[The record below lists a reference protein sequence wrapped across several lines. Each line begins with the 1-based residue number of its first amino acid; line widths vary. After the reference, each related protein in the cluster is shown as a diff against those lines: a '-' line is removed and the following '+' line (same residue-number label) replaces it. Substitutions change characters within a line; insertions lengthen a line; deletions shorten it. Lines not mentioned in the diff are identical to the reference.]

1 MSSFPRSWEICQDGK
16 VPLEH
21 AEKLE
26 KELQDCYATIHALR
40 TSLSALLAIMTQSP
54 EIQKAKDLL

>member
-1 MSSFPRSWEICQDGK
+1 MSSFPRSWEICQDDK
-16 VPLEH
+16 VPLAH

-26 KELQDCYATIHALR
+26 KELKDCYSTIHALR
-40 TSLSALLAIMTQSP
+40 TSLNALLAIMTQSP